1 MELETFIQTQLR
13 RERERFEIEQDPVA
27 RQRLQ
32 DWISTIKNAPRS
44 ADAVQA
50 LMDATEVEMNQADD
64 LPELWQL
71 GRERSALEWLQG
83 VIRKAHATPN

>member
-1 MELETFIQTQLR
+1 MELETFIQARLR

-27 RQRLQ
+27 RQILQ
-32 DWISTIKNAPRS
+32 DWISTVKNAPRS

-64 LPELWQL
+64 LLELRRL

-83 VIRKAHATPN
+83 AIRKAHAAPN